1 MKIAKRFRWEGAH
14 RLPWHEGLCRHLHG
28 HSYEMFVEVEGTP
41 DENGLLMDFKHLKQ
55 ALMPL
60 IDEWD
65 HATLVSEH
73 DDKLLQ
79 FMRESGWR
87 YATLPYDTT
96 AENICLFV
104 ADHLIET
111 SGDVLRRR
119 RIHTVRVRVSETETS
134 YAEAER
140 AVPATAAE

>member
-14 RLPWHEGLCRHLHG
+14 RLPWHDGPCRDLHG

-41 DENGLLMDFKHLKQ
+41 DANGLLMDFKHLKR

-65 HATLVSEH
+65 HATLIAQN
-73 DDKLLQ
+73 DDQLLDI
-79 FMRESGWR
+79 MRNAGWR
-87 YATLPYDTT
+87 HSILPNDTT

-104 ADHLIET
+104 ADYLVE
-111 SGDVLRRR
+111 SSRELLVERK
-119 RIHTVRVRVSETETS
+119 IHTVRVRVSETETC
-134 YAEAER
+134 YAEAVR
-140 AVPATAAE
+140 TV

>member
-14 RLPWHEGLCRHLHG
+14 RLPWHDGPCRDLHG

-41 DENGLLMDFKHLKQ
+41 DANGLLMDFKHLKR

-65 HATLVSEH
+65 HATLIAQN
-73 DDKLLQ
+73 DAQLLDI
-79 FMRESGWR
+79 MRGAGWR
-87 YATLPYDTT
+87 HAVLPYDTT

-104 ADHLIET
+104 ADYLVE
-111 SGDVLRRR
+111 SSRDLLVERN
-119 RIHTVRVRVSETETS
+119 IHTVRVRVSETETC
-134 YAEAER
+134 YAEAVR
-140 AVPATAAE
+140 AL